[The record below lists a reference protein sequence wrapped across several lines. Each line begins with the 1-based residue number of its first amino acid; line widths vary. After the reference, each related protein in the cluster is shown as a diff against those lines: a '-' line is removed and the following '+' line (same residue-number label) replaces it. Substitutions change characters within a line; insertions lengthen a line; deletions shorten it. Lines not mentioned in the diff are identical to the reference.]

1 VARVLVARGGRVPP
15 ISSAQGGWRTEWY
28 GHTHTLERVR
38 AYRRK
43 LDATGNDGRKH
54 AAPADVQIP
63 RSPHALE
70 NFVQHGAR
78 PSSKQVRRSPARA
91 CAQERSGNSEQ
102 ERRAGGIAW
111 LRAHLNNTQSATYK
125 IQHTTR
131 HVQAGVTGRFPR
143 HALSHCRGSST
154 VQWAPAALPRHSD
167 SVSAH
172 SRQRTGKCRPT
183 AVLPEQVQ
191 WGRAVSASE

>member
-1 VARVLVARGGRVPP
+1 MARGGRVPP
-15 ISSAQGGWRTEWY
+15 ISSAQGGWRTEWH

-70 NFVQHGAR
+70 NFVQRGAR
-78 PSSKQVRRSPARA
+78 PSRKQVRRSQARA
-91 CAQERSGNSEQ
+91 CAQERSGSSEQ

-111 LRAHLNNTQSATYK
+111 PRVHLNNTQSATYK
-125 IQHTTR
+125 IQHTTQGMQGKGR
-131 HVQAGVTGRFPR
+131 WHGHGSHATPSRVAAVAVQY
-143 HALSHCRGSST
+143 ST
-154 VQWAPAALPRHSD
+154 VQCLPRRLA
-167 SVSAH
+167 SA
-172 SRQRTGKCRPT
+172 
-183 AVLPEQVQ
+183 
-191 WGRAVSASE
+191 